1 LISKAVVDGI
11 SGAKRS
17 KKMKNVKVVTSI
29 KSYLLSVI
37 VKKWLTVPNSVNKK
51 IGDSM
56 NHDALTL

>member
-1 LISKAVVDGI
+1 VDGI